1 MLRSKR
7 FPTIGIAHSQ
17 IAHTDLNLRAGRA
30 HTDDAAVPAAAE
42 QLFRRTRFCF
52 FGWKT
57 FTNYSFRTPER
68 QRQEDVW
75 VNSGEDRVQL
85 PWPVS
90 KNVRKLPRSGLYV
103 SAGHSTLQ
111 DNGPGT
117 PPGRTLQNSVRVQ
130 FSCSGEK

>member
-17 IAHTDLNLRAGRA
+17 IAH
-30 HTDDAAVPAAAE
+30 
-42 QLFRRTRFCF
+42 
-52 FGWKT
+52 
-57 FTNYSFRTPER
+57 RTPER
-68 QRQEDVW
+68 QRQGDVW

-85 PWPVS
+85 PLPVS

-117 PPGRTLQNSVRVQ
+117 PPARTLQNSVRVQ
-130 FSCSGEK
+130 FSCSDEK